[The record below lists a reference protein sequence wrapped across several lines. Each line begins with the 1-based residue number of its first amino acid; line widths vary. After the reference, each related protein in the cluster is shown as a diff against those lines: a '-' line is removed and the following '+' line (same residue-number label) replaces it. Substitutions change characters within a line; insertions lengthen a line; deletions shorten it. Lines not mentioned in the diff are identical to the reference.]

1 MAALLEMQGI
11 VAGYGGSDVLK
22 GLDLVVEEGSLTCI
36 VGPNGAGKS
45 TVLKTIS
52 GLLAPKRGTIRFLGQ
67 EVQGLSCRKILNTGI
82 VQVLQEHS
90 LFPEM
95 TVQDNIKLG
104 GFTLRSQALVEKR
117 LTQVY
122 ELFPVAKGWA
132 QERASSLSGGQ
143 QRLIEFARSLMLDP
157 KLVLLDEPSIG
168 LDPKTLRQCFETI
181 AQLHQSGRTIL
192 LVEQNARSGLRAA
205 THGVVMENG
214 RVRLTGT
221 AEWVLSNPKIGELF
235 LGGAMVAN
243 DG

>member
-1 MAALLEMQGI
+1 MAALLEMQGV

-52 GLLAPKRGTIRFLGQ
+52 GLLAPKRGTIRFMGR
-67 EVQGLSCRKILNTGI
+67 EVQGQSCRKILNTGI
-82 VQVLQEHS
+82 VQVLQDHS

-104 GFTLRSQALVEKR
+104 GFILRSQAQVEKR
-117 LTQVY
+117 LAQVY
-122 ELFPVAKGWA
+122 ELFPVAKNWA
-132 QERASSLSGGQ
+132 SERASSLSGGQ
-143 QRLIEFARSLMLDP
+143 QRLIEFARCLMLDP
-157 KLVLLDEPSIG
+157 KLVLLDEPSMG
-168 LDPKTLRQCFETI
+168 LDPKTLKQLFETI
-181 AQLHQSGRTIL
+181 KQLNESGRTIL

-205 THGVVMENG
+205 SHGVVMEDG
-214 RVRLTGT
+214 RVRLTGS
-221 AEWVLSNPKIGELF
+221 ADWVLSNPQIGELF

-243 DG
+243 DR

>member
-22 GLDLVVEEGSLTCI
+22 ELDLVVEEGSLTCI

-52 GLLAPKRGTIRFLGQ
+52 GLLAPKRGTIRYMGK
-67 EVQGLSCRKILNTGI
+67 EVQGLSCRRILDTGI
-82 VQVLQEHS
+82 VQVLQDHS

-104 GFTLRSQALVEKR
+104 GFILRSQALLEKR
-117 LTQVY
+117 LAQVY
-122 ELFPVAKGWA
+122 ELFPVAKSWA
-132 QERASSLSGGQ
+132 QERAASLSGGQ
-143 QRLIEFARSLMLDP
+143 QRLIEFARCLMLDP
-157 KLVLLDEPSIG
+157 KLVLLDEPSMG
-168 LDPKTLRQCFETI
+168 LDPKTLKQLFDTI
-181 AQLHQSGRTIL
+181 AELHQSGRTIL

-214 RVRLTGT
+214 RVRLTGS
-221 AEWVLSNPKIGELF
+221 AEWVLSNPQIGELF
-235 LGGAMVAN
+235 LGGAMAAN
-243 DG
+243 DH